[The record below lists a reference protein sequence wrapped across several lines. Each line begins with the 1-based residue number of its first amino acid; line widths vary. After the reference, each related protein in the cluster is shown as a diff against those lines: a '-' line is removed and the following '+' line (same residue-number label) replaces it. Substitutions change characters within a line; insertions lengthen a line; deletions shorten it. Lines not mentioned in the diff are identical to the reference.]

1 MPDAIAE
8 LARDAWERDGL
19 PSLTEYIAIPALSPL
34 FDPDWVVHGHLA
46 DAVEHIRS
54 WCAARPIEGLRVDVH
69 HLEGRTP
76 VVVVEV
82 PPFGTPQGGSDD
94 TVLLYGHLDK
104 QPPMDGWLD
113 GLDAFTP
120 VRRGDR
126 LYGRGAGDDGYA
138 AYAALIAIEAIQ
150 RTGGS
155 HARCLL
161 LIEASEESGSPDLPE
176 HIDAL
181 AERIGSPT
189 LVVALDSGAGDYD
202 QLWATTSL
210 RGLIGVVLRVDV
222 LGDGVHSGSA
232 GGVVPSSFRLIRQLL
247 DRIEDATTGALLVP
261 ELHAPI
267 PPDRAAELTATADEL
282 GDAVVAGFPA
292 LPGLEWQA
300 GTDPVALLRARTWE
314 PALAVVG
321 AEGLP
326 SVGVAGNV
334 LRAGT
339 TLKLSFRLP
348 PTVDPVVAAHAV
360 RTLLEDDPPSGAQVT
375 AEVTDIGAGW
385 NAPPFAPWLREAMD
399 VGSAAVFGQPARTIG
414 EGGSIPFIAMLGERF
429 PDAQFLITGVLGPGN
444 GAHGPNEFIHVPF
457 TMGVTAAVGHVLQGH
472 ALRST
477 A

>member
-1 MPDAIAE
+1 MPDVLAE
-8 LARDAWERDGL
+8 LTRQTFERDAL
-19 PSLTEYIAIPALSPL
+19 PSLSDYITIPALSPM
-34 FDPDWVVHGHLA
+34 FDPDWAANGHLS
-46 DAVEHIRS
+46 DAVEHIRA
-54 WCAARPIEGLRVDVH
+54 WCAARPIEGLTVEVH
-69 HLEGRTP
+69 HLAGRTP

-82 PPFGTPQGGSDD
+82 APFGEPGPDD
-94 TVLLYGHLDK
+94 DAVLLYGHLDK
-104 QPPMDGWLD
+104 QPPMDGWLE
-113 GLDAFTP
+113 GLGPFTP

-138 AYAALIAIEAIQ
+138 AYAALTAIEAVQ
-150 RTGGS
+150 RSGGR

-161 LIEASEESGSPDLPE
+161 LVEASEESGSPDLPD

-181 AERIGSPT
+181 AGRIGSPS
-189 LVVALDSGAGDYD
+189 LVIALDSGAGDYD

-210 RGLIGVVLRVDV
+210 RGLVGMVLHVGV

-232 GGVVPSSFRLIRQLL
+232 GGVVPSSFRLLRHLL
-247 DRIEDATTGALLVP
+247 DRVEDAATGALLVP
-261 ELHAPI
+261 ELHAAI
-267 PPDRAAELTATADEL
+267 PPDRAAELAATAAEL

-300 GTDPVALLRARTWE
+300 GTDPEALLRARTWE
-314 PALAVVG
+314 PAMAVVG

-326 SVGVAGNV
+326 PVVTAGNV

-339 TLKLSFRLP
+339 TVKLSFRLP
-348 PTVDPVVAAHAV
+348 PTVDPATAAHAV
-360 RTLLEDDPPSGAQVT
+360 RTRLDHDPPSGATVT
-375 AEVTDIGAGW
+375 VDVTDMGAGW

-399 VGSAAVFGQPARTIG
+399 AGSRAAFGQPARTIG

-457 TMGVTAAVGHVLQGH
+457 TMGVTGAVAHVLQGH
-472 ALRST
+472 ARRP
-477 A
+477 AP

>member
-8 LARDAWERDGL
+8 LTADTWERDGL
-19 PSLTEYIAIPALSPL
+19 PSLTEYITIPALSPL
-34 FDPDWVVHGHLA
+34 FDPEWAAHGHLA
-46 DAVEHIRS
+46 DAVEHIRA
-54 WCAARPIEGLRVDVH
+54 WCAARPIEGLAVEVH
-69 HLEGRTP
+69 RLEGRTP

-82 PPFGTPQGGSDD
+82 APHGVDTDD

-138 AYAALIAIEAIQ
+138 AYAALIAIEGIQ
-150 RTGGS
+150 RTGGR

-161 LIEASEESGSPDLPE
+161 LIEASEESGSPDLPD
-176 HIDAL
+176 HIEAL
-181 AERIGSPT
+181 AERIGSPS

-210 RGLIGVVLRVDV
+210 RGLIGMTLRVDV
-222 LGDGVHSGSA
+222 LADGVHSGSA
-232 GGVVPSSFRLIRQLL
+232 GGVVPSSFRLVRHLL
-247 DRIEDATTGALLVP
+247 DRIEDAATAALLVP
-261 ELHAPI
+261 ELHAEI
-267 PPDRAAELTATADEL
+267 PPDRAVELVDTATEL
-282 GDAVVAGFPA
+282 GDGVVAGFPA
-292 LPGLEWQA
+292 VPGLAWQA
-300 GTDPVALLRARTWE
+300 GTDPVALLRARSWE

-321 AEGLP
+321 ADGLP
-326 SVGVAGNV
+326 AIATAGNV

-339 TLKLSFRLP
+339 ALKLSFRLP

-360 RTLLEDDPPSGAQVT
+360 RNRLEDDPPAGAAVT
-375 AEVTDIGAGW
+375 VDVSDMGAGW

-399 VGSAAVFGQPARTIG
+399 VGSNAVFGQPARTIG
-414 EGGSIPFIAMLGERF
+414 EGGSIPFIAMLGERV
-429 PDAQFLITGVLGPGN
+429 PEAQFLITGVLGPGN
-444 GAHGPNEFIHVPF
+444 GAHGPNEFVHVPF
-457 TMGVTAAVGHVLQGH
+457 TKGVTGAVAHVLQGH
-472 ALRST
+472 ADRP

>member
-1 MPDAIAE
+1 MPDALAE
-8 LARDAWERDGL
+8 LTAATWERDGL
-19 PSLTEYIAIPALSPL
+19 PSLTDYITIPALSPM
-34 FDPDWVVHGHLA
+34 FDPDWVAHGHLA

-54 WCAARPIEGLRVDVH
+54 WCASRPIEGLTVEVH
-69 HLEGRTP
+69 RIEGRTP
-76 VVVVEV
+76 VVVAEIAAS
-82 PPFGTPQGGSDD
+82 GAGSADD

-138 AYAALIAIEAIQ
+138 AYAALIAVESIQ
-150 RTGGS
+150 RSGGS
-155 HARCLL
+155 HARCIL
-161 LIEASEESGSPDLPE
+161 LIEASEESGSPDLPD

-181 AERIGSPT
+181 AERIGSPS

-210 RGLIGVVLRVDV
+210 RGLVGMTVRVDV

-232 GGVVPSSFRLIRQLL
+232 GGVVPSSFRLLRQLL
-247 DRIEDATTGALLVP
+247 DRIEDAGTGALLVP
-261 ELHAPI
+261 QLHAPI
-267 PPDRAAELTATADEL
+267 PPDRADELAATAAEL

-314 PALAVVG
+314 PSLAVVG
-321 AEGLP
+321 ADGLP
-326 SVGVAGNV
+326 PVGVAGNV

-360 RTLLEDDPPSGAQVT
+360 RNRLEDDPPSGATVT
-375 AEVTDIGAGW
+375 VDVSDMGAGW

-399 VGSAAVFGQPARTIG
+399 VGSQAAFGQPARTIG

-429 PDAQFLITGVLGPGN
+429 PEAQFLITGVLGPGN

-457 TMGVTAAVGHVLQGH
+457 TEGVTAAVAHVLQGH
-472 ALRST
+472 AARR
-477 A
+477 